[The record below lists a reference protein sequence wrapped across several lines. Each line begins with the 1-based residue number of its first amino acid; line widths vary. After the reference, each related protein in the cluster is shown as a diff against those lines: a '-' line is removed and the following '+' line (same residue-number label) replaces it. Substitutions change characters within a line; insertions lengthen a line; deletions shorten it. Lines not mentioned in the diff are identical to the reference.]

1 MPPTPPEPAAVL
13 ARPHTA
19 ELTGWG
25 RTAPTASD
33 VRRPTSATELRRA
46 LPNGSTRGL
55 LARGLGRGYGDC
67 AQNSGGTVVETTDVD
82 AFTIHDADPTSD
94 TVLVTAEAGAS
105 IDRLLHALVPQGL
118 FVPVTP
124 GTRYVTVGGAI
135 AADIHGKNHHRKGSW
150 CQHVTSL
157 HLQLADGE
165 VVEIGPD
172 TDPELFWATAGGM
185 GLTGVVLDAT
195 FACPRIGSSRLL
207 VDTDRAADLDEVL
220 ELMASGDHAYDY
232 SVAWIDLMAGGR
244 ATGRSVLTRGRFA
257 TADEAAP
264 STGADPHAY
273 SAGVLASAPPFV
285 PGGLLNKLTVRTFN
299 ELWFRKA
306 PVRRRDELQTI
317 PTFFHPLD
325 MVGGWNRIYGPQG
338 FLQWQFVIPFGAEA
352 TLRRIVEELSRSG
365 CTSFLAVLKAFG
377 EADPAPLSFPAP
389 GWTLALDIP
398 AGVRGLGPLLDH
410 LDELVVAAGGR
421 VYLAKD
427 SRVRPELVPLMY
439 PRLDEWRAVRDRVD
453 PGRRIRSDLARRLG
467 L

>member
-1 MPPTPPEPAAVL
+1 ML
-13 ARPHTA
+13 ARPHIT
-19 ELTGWG
+19 EVSGWG
-25 RTAPTASD
+25 RTAPTAAD
-33 VRRPTSATELRRA
+33 VRRPTSSTELRRA
-46 LPNGSTRGL
+46 LPTRSVRGL

-82 AFTIHDADPTSD
+82 AFTIHDADPADD

-124 GTRYVTVGGAI
+124 GTRYVTVGGAV

-150 CQHVTSL
+150 CQHVISL
-157 HLQLADGE
+157 HLQLASGE
-165 VVEIGPD
+165 VVEVGPER
-172 TDPELFWATAGGM
+172 DPELFWATAGGM

-195 FACPRIGSSRLL
+195 FRCPRIASSRLL

-220 ELMASGDHAYDY
+220 ALMATGDHAYDY
-232 SVAWIDLMAGGR
+232 SVAWIDLMAGGK

-257 TADEAAP
+257 TAEEASAA
-264 STGADPHAY
+264 TGADPLAY
-273 SAGVLASAPPFV
+273 RAGVLAPAPPWV
-285 PGGLLNKLTVRTFN
+285 PDGLLNKLTVRAFN

-306 PVRRRDELQTI
+306 PVSRRDELQTI

-325 MVGGWNRIYGPQG
+325 MVGGWNRMYGPAG
-338 FLQWQFVIPFGAEA
+338 FLQWQFVVPFGSERA
-352 TLRRIVEELSRSG
+352 LRRIVEELSRAG

-377 EADPAPLSFPAP
+377 DGDPGPLSFPAA

-398 AGVRGLGPLLDH
+398 TGVRGLGPLLDR
-410 LDELVVAAGGR
+410 LDELVASEGGR

-427 SRVRPELVPLMY
+427 SRLRPELVPVMY
-439 PRLDEWRAVRDRVD
+439 PRLDAWREVRRRVD
-453 PGRRIRSDLARRLG
+453 PEGRITSDLARRLR